1 MLDEAILASRYA
13 SPNRTGFLLESLTDL
28 RHSLRGRGADLVV
41 RRVDPVRETMALVDQ
56 SGANTVF
63 ASADVSAF
71 AQRRERRLTAACR
84 SAGVAHR
91 GFPGVS
97 VVAPEALSTAS
108 GSLPGVHALLASAP
122 EAVLPVMRLPE
133 GLDPGELPA
142 LGELVAGAHSPEVV
156 RGGESEA
163 RRRLNAWSRSSLGGY
178 EAAHDDLASATSR
191 AS

>member
-97 VVAPEALSTAS
+97 VVAPEALCTAS
-108 GSLPGVHALLASAP
+108 VIPTRCSRPTGEPG
-122 EAVLPVMRLPE
+122 
-133 GLDPGELPA
+133 
-142 LGELVAGAHSPEVV
+142 
-156 RGGESEA
+156 A
-163 RRRLNAWSRSSLGGY
+163 RRLGAPPKRCSR
-178 EAAHDDLASATSR
+178 
-191 AS
+191 